1 MSGPPRGSVE
11 GIRRKMRAVAAV
23 LADKGASVHERGNAA
38 ALKQR
43 LERRLAAAGE
53 PEGDWSDAAFRLGRA
68 TRRLQRSTAPQA
80 PKGDWTDHAQ
90 RLGKALRRGYRRLLS
105 D

>member
-1 MSGPPRGSVE
+1 MNKPPPGSAA
-11 GIRRKMRAVAAV
+11 GIRRKLRAIAAV
-23 LADKGASVHERGNAA
+23 LADKGATVHERGAAA

-43 LERRLAAAGE
+43 LERRLGAAGE
-53 PEGDWSDAAFRLGRA
+53 PAGDWSDAVFRLGRTA
-68 TRRLQRSTAPQA
+68 RRLQRSTAPQA